1 MIRSRIVPRRGL
13 LAMLFALLL
22 ASELLGLGPLAST
35 AARAQELTIWHD
47 LGDNGTK
54 WFAAAGEAFAKT
66 HPGVTMRAISY
77 PTDQWFGRCIGAI
90 NTGTAP
96 DLIYNNYERVIR
108 VAAQTHKL
116 IDMKPVLAT
125 LADISFLSPDDLRVA
140 TYAGQMIILPVQRVQ
155 MAFGVRK
162 SWLDKV
168 GEKPPVSWDDT
179 LRVGRKFQT
188 EHPDGGTAPIFAF
201 ALEAAN
207 PRDLIHMLDLFTFG
221 AGLRHTLIDEAGNVV
236 IDEPEHARVLTE
248 FLKIFTAYHMVPPDT
263 VNYSFNEMY
272 QVIEGGRA
280 GMFRV
285 GDWNVAKWVK
295 QGPAGDFVV
304 GPWPQFFPDKP
315 SAVVIGGMRGVAVP
329 ENSPHQALATEFAA
343 FLLDR
348 PAQQASLNF
357 VGSAVRKD
365 LNVDALPPQSQQFA
379 TPTWNLIAYDF
390 PESIHP
396 WYPQLEASFHKKLMA
411 AIANPPADWNAF
423 IKQTAAEMR
432 TEAKALAAK
441 PG

>member
-1 MIRSRIVPRRGL
+1 MFHRIMFRRRMLARMGVLASLLGVGL
-13 LAMLFALLL
+13 LD
-22 ASELLGLGPLAST
+22 G
-35 AARAQELTIWHD
+35 AAAPAQELTIWHD

-66 HPGVTMRAISY
+66 HPGVTVRAISY

-90 NTGTAP
+90 NTNTAP

-108 VAAQTHKL
+108 VASQTHK
-116 IDMKPVLAT
+116 IMDMKPVLAKI
-125 LADISFLSPDDLRVA
+125 ADKGFLSADDLRVA
-140 TYAGQMIILPVQRVQ
+140 TYAGHMIILPVQRVQ

-168 GEKPPVSWDDT
+168 GEKPPVTWDDA
-179 LRVGRKFQT
+179 LRVGQKFQT
-188 EHPDGGTAPIFAF
+188 EHPDGGTAPVFAF

-221 AGLRHTLIDEAGNVV
+221 AGLRHTLIDDAGNIV
-236 IDEPEHARVLTE
+236 IDEPQHAKVLTE
-248 FLKIFTAYHMVPPDT
+248 FLKVFTTYHMVPPDT

-272 QVIEGGRA
+272 QVIEGGRT

-285 GDWNVAKWVK
+285 GDWNVGKWMK
-295 QGPAGDFVV
+295 DGLNGDFVV
-304 GPWPQFFPDKP
+304 GPWPQFFADKK

-329 ENSPHQALATEFAA
+329 ENSPHKALATEFAA
-343 FLLDR
+343 FLLGKE
-348 PAQQASLNF
+348 AQQASLNF
-357 VGSAVRKD
+357 VGAAVRKD
-365 LNVDALPPQSQQFA
+365 LDVSALPPQSQQFA
-379 TPTWNLIAYDF
+379 RPTWNLNAYDF
-390 PESIHP
+390 PESVHP

-411 AIANPPADWNAF
+411 AIANPPTDWAAF

-432 TEAKALAAK
+432 AEAKVLAAK